1 MLKSGNFRLCVSLWA
16 RVRGPLSYEFQILI
30 SQVAHKVRNQT
41 YPSHMLS
48 VCMLNKLFFQCNRT
62 KSCVGFIWF
71 ICVHIDNQQTKM
83 KMAYYVVYVRV
94 YVSWKG
100 GFDNMESVLLYW
112 NYTTYFSNFRMSL
125 FYVNFFVFYNFEER

>member
-1 MLKSGNFRLCVSLWA
+1 MNFKSWFLKLHTR
-16 RVRGPLSYEFQILI
+16 YI
-30 SQVAHKVRNQT
+30 RNQT

-48 VCMLNKLFFQCNRT
+48 VCMLNKLFSQCNRT
-62 KSCVGFIWF
+62 KTCVGFIWF

-100 GFDNMESVLLYW
+100 GFDIMESVLLYW
-112 NYTTYFSNFRMSL
+112 NCTTYSSNFSTKIWYKIFSKFVKFVTTSL
-125 FYVNFFVFYNFEER
+125 QMLSLMI